1 MITNVPCVCVPVAS
15 SADKVDV
22 FNANVGDTVYQTQ
35 YLPQRCCVGR
45 PAGMTKC
52 V

>member
-22 FNANVGDTVYQTQ
+22 FNANVGDTCTRHSIYRSDAVWDA
-35 YLPQRCCVGR
+35 QRG
-45 PAGMTKC
+45 
-52 V
+52 